1 MSVCTSR
8 LDPHWRYRPSAVL
21 RRFLVDWQG
30 SRLLFDPRSDFREIT
45 QCQLGFAPLQ
55 DRHGQGPCGLH
66 YQARKTRFLP
76 VNFFSSFRTRW
87 RQVLGRIYSLS
98 LEYDGGGVGRVLFS
112 DLIVSLDCP
121 PENLNFVL

>member
-1 MSVCTSR
+1 MGR
-8 LDPHWRYRPSAVL
+8 A
-21 RRFLVDWQG
+21 LVDFIIRHVKPD
-30 SRLLFDPRSDFREIT
+30 SSLLI
-45 QCQLGFAPLQ
+45 
-55 DRHGQGPCGLH
+55 
-66 YQARKTRFLP
+66 
-76 VNFFSSFRTRW
+76 FFSSFRTRW